1 MKKILIAALCLMLGC
16 LTACKGGAS
25 TEAGRFWKAAAKAD
39 SMEAYVEEHAEDLDL
54 ETLKAEA
61 GADDASL
68 SQQFQAVAL
77 LCAAEYQGYL
87 STQEGSVWEDDF
99 FTFDYPV
106 SASYADSYFAKVNTE
121 GEEFWTSMKE
131 AFYPYDCL
139 MPMFGAAG
147 NLEGQT
153 LVNLLQGEPDDST
166 LGTEI
171 EDAVEE
177 WIRMNPGKLA
187 AVGDALLEN
196 GYFDDWSLDD
206 WKQTYFYSS
215 NAPYQIEVPT
225 LEDGLNY
232 LTYVKNTILPAV
244 EGKHGADSF
253 QSPSKLTQEDF
264 YHSELAVTVAEEITL
279 QEPGEG
285 LPETIDTEG
294 KKVIGLYRNMQ
305 TEEFEGSPTALRVMG
320 DFMLELSE
328 EEYPASLAEADYYL
342 VLTAN
347 YEAGEFYQTYGG
359 SETEIQ
365 QIDSSTS
372 VDLYEAGTGTFLR
385 HLGNVLE
392 TPPESIY
399 TSYDDNAARYAEMTG
414 ADVLT
419 FMYHN
424 INDPEAYSS
433 LVDHLA
439 GKSECAI
446 GEPVNLA
453 GWEITY
459 HSAEILKEFESG
471 MYIYTA
477 SDGCQFVRGSFTI
490 ANKGME
496 ADTFLPMVY
505 YIGEDPIV
513 QVTDEAHEEFYD
525 CVNAI
530 TYNKCLNNSSLE
542 PGESKDGELLFE
554 IPDEMAQSGEA
565 LYIAVS
571 LGNRKAY
578 YPLS

>member
-1 MKKILIAALCLMLGC
+1 M
-16 LTACKGGAS
+16 
-25 TEAGRFWKAAAKAD
+25 
-39 SMEAYVEEHAEDLDL
+39 
-54 ETLKAEA
+54 
-61 GADDASL
+61 
-68 SQQFQAVAL
+68 
-77 LCAAEYQGYL
+77 
-87 STQEGSVWEDDF
+87 
-99 FTFDYPV
+99 
-106 SASYADSYFAKVNTE
+106 
-121 GEEFWTSMKE
+121 
-131 AFYPYDCL
+131 
-139 MPMFGAAG
+139 
-147 NLEGQT
+147 
-153 LVNLLQGEPDDST
+153 
-166 LGTEI
+166 
-171 EDAVEE
+171 
-177 WIRMNPGKLA
+177 
-187 AVGDALLEN
+187 
-196 GYFDDWSLDD
+196 
-206 WKQTYFYSS
+206 
-215 NAPYQIEVPT
+215 
-225 LEDGLNY
+225 
-232 LTYVKNTILPAV
+232 
-244 EGKHGADSF
+244 
-253 QSPSKLTQEDF
+253 
-264 YHSELAVTVAEEITL
+264 
-279 QEPGEG
+279 
-285 LPETIDTEG
+285 
-294 KKVIGLYRNMQ
+294 
-305 TEEFEGSPTALRVMG
+305 
-320 DFMLELSE
+320 
-328 EEYPASLAEADYYL
+328 ADYYL